1 MVVHIKE
8 IPALRARIVNQN
20 GNKEVERTISNLI
33 LPHLHPDF
41 MNKPDTYAAVSC
53 FPPFVVEKEH
63 EDVICDYI
71 LSNIVDS
78 DTKIIF
84 DNVYEGHVVSCVTG
98 IHKVIKRLELDHTK
112 CYFITGSL
120 EANTVYDA
128 FCNSNSIENRI
139 NVVIINSWER
149 HIHRSMD
156 KNKPFKFEIT
166 NREKN
171 FLCFNRILRQQ
182 RIALLGLLY
191 DKNLVDTAYYSF
203 FHKLTY
209 GAPSDPLIQLHR
221 STLSPETYGKV
232 YRQIFKNM
240 KNFPLLLNNKT
251 GENTNYVL
259 DTDSQYY
266 DNSYFSLVT
275 ETFFF
280 KRNSTSFWDETSI
293 FFSEKIF
300 KPIACGHP
308 FILVSRPNSLTYL
321 KKLGYKTFHPYID
334 ETYDS
339 IENDEERLLAIV
351 NEVDRLCKQTPEQ
364 WLDWLRSVSEI
375 VKHNYSV
382 IINKTDPA
390 SYIFKE

>member
-1 MVVHIKE
+1 MPIRE
-8 IPALRARIVNQN
+8 IPALKAKIVNHSR
-20 GNKEVERTISNLI
+20 GKEVEKSISNLI
-33 LPHLHPDF
+33 LPHLHPEF
-41 MNKPDTYAAVSC
+41 SNKTDTYAAVSC
-53 FPPFVVEKEH
+53 FPLFVVEKEH

-120 EANTVYDA
+120 EANIIYNN
-128 FCNSNSIENRI
+128 FCNSNGIENKI
-139 NVVIINSWER
+139 NVIIINSWER
-149 HIHRSMD
+149 HIHRTMD
-156 KNKPFKFEIT
+156 KNKPFNFEIS
-166 NREKN
+166 NKGKN
-171 FLCFNRILRQQ
+171 FLCFNRILRQH
-182 RIALLGLLY
+182 RVALLGLLY
-191 DKNLVDTAYYSF
+191 EKNLVDTAYYSF

-209 GAPSDPLIQLHR
+209 NKDSTPFEYIR
-221 STLSPETYGKV
+221 KTLSKVTYGKI
-232 YRQIFKNM
+232 YRNIFKNM

-259 DTDSQYY
+259 DTDSHYY

-280 KRNSTSFWDETSI
+280 EGSSTSFWDETSI

-375 VKHNYSV
+375 VKHNHSTIV
-382 IINKTDPA
+382 NKTDPA